1 MPHDKFGNFLKNTFD
16 LSLSVPQPKGAEFD
30 RRELLLSDMIPYTV
44 HYDDETVITK
54 DDGLVQIIKL
64 DGLYHESLTAQ
75 QIKNFER
82 QRNTILRSIAN
93 SDRGIYVHLV
103 RRKVAAYPG
112 GQGVTW
118 FSRKFNEAW
127 RDHYEHHNFFVNDI
141 YLSIVQDRKRMGAP
155 GIIDRISSLFSGTKV
170 TQENLITFEKQAKR
184 LYEASNLLL
193 QTLQAYGA
201 RRLRIQRVPGFAT
214 KNVEKEVVKNTLH
227 RLRLDWTQFLTHY
240 GNHDF
245 YDSAIV
251 TDYCAQDYSEIE
263 SFLYYLVNL
272 EEVRPALSDLPLNK
286 SLAGSSIYSQMS
298 GDTIEIRGLVNHRAA
313 TVISMAEWPSR
324 TSSTMLDEFLKLPV
338 EFIIT
343 QSFYFLDRIT
353 AEHDMKLQK
362 RRMQVNNDIAE
373 KQIDEIS
380 NDLNDLGSGRAVNGK
395 HHLTMLVHVPHHG
408 DKQTTIDALEEA
420 SGLLQKCFINL
431 GVKPV
436 REDLFAETFF
446 WSQLPGQTKFIGR
459 RGKIKSTNFAGF
471 ASLHNFASGKI
482 SGNLWGDAIMPFET
496 ESGTAYNFNFH
507 REMDGMVAGHTAFT
521 ADTGAGKTTLLAALI
536 AMADKAM
543 PRVFWFDNRHGA
555 EVFMRAMG
563 GQHTLLSV
571 QGSTGWNP
579 FKLPDTAENRLYLVE
594 LLTLMLTCYGGR
606 VAPDDMERFKR
617 AVNENYEL
625 PFQDRRLRN
634 IAWCFGNGELA
645 RAMQVW
651 HGASGREGANWQAF
665 DNEHD
670 NIDLDTCRYYCYEMR
685 QLIKDGAARPELPVI
700 LSYPFHRIEQA
711 MNGEPFIIVLE
722 EGQNLVRHDYWKQ
735 KIDSYI
741 MQIRRKNGLLIFVT
755 PDAKYLFSETD
766 SIQKQTATKI
776 FLPNSEAV
784 HSDYVETLGLTEA
797 EYEFVRDTP
806 IEQRKFLI
814 RRGNESIK
822 AVFDLAALPE
832 FIPVLSS
839 NDRGVALMYAIMD
852 ELQTDEP
859 AIWVPVFMQRAL
871 SKNTHNITRK
881 AA

>member
-1 MPHDKFGNFLKNTFD
+1 MPQGRFTKLLQDKLG
-16 LSLSVPQPKGAEFD
+16 LSLSVPQPQGADLD
-30 RRELLLSDMIPYTV
+30 RQELRLSDMIPYTV
-44 HYDDETVITK
+44 HYDDETIITK

-82 QRNTILRSIAN
+82 KRNTILRSVAS
-93 SDRGIYVHLV
+93 SDRGIYVHLI
-103 RRKVAAYPG
+103 RRKINSYPK
-112 GQGVTW
+112 GQGEAW

-127 RDHYEHHNFFVNDI
+127 RNHHEDNKFFVNDI
-141 YLSIVQDRKRMGAP
+141 YLSIIQERKRMGAP
-155 GIIDRISSLFSGTKV
+155 GIIDRISAVLSGTRV
-170 TQENLITFEKQAKR
+170 TQEDLRSFEKQAKK
-184 LYEASNLLL
+184 LYEASNLLV

-201 RRLRIQRVPGFAT
+201 TRLRIQRCPEFADSQVKKTTAEETISRLKLDWNGFADAHG
-214 KNVEKEVVKNTLH
+214 E
-227 RLRLDWTQFLTHY
+227 Q
-240 GNHDF
+240 DF
-245 YDSAIV
+245 YPSSQV
-251 TDYCAQDYSEIE
+251 YDYCQQDYSEIE
-263 SFLYYLVNL
+263 GFLHYLVNL
-272 EEVRPALSDLPLNK
+272 EDVRPALSELPLNK
-286 SLAGSSIYSQMS
+286 TLACSNIYSRIS
-298 GDTIEIRGLVNHRAA
+298 GDVIELKGLTGHKAA

-324 TSSTMLDEFLKLPV
+324 TSSTMLDEFLKLPI

-373 KQIDEIS
+373 EQIDEIGK
-380 NDLNDLGSGRAVNGK
+380 DLNELGAGRAVSGK
-395 HHLTMLVHVPHHG
+395 HHLTMLVHVVHNG
-408 DKQTTIDALEEA
+408 DKKQTLAELEEA
-420 SGLLQKCFINL
+420 TGLLQKCFINL
-431 GVKPV
+431 GVRPV

-471 ASLHNFASGKI
+471 ASLHNFSTGKI
-482 SGNLWGDAIMPFET
+482 SGNLWGDAIMPFAT
-496 ESGTAYNFNFH
+496 QSGTPYNFNFH

-536 AMADKAM
+536 AMADKAR

-563 GQHTLLSV
+563 GQHTVLSV
-571 QGSTGWNP
+571 TSNTGWNP
-579 FKLPDTAENRLYLVE
+579 FKLPDNDENRLYLLD
-594 LLTLMLTCYGGR
+594 LLTLMRTCYGGNST
-606 VAPDDMERFKR
+606 PDDIERFKR

-625 PFQDRRLRN
+625 PFADRTLWN

-645 RAMQVW
+645 KIMQVW
-651 HGASGREGANWQAF
+651 YGAGANSNAF

-670 NIDLDTCRYYCYEMR
+670 NIDLSTCRYYCYEMR
-685 QLIKDGAARPELPVI
+685 QLIKDGIARPELPVI

-722 EGQNLVRHDYWKQ
+722 ECQNLVKHDYWKQ

-741 MQIRRKNGLLIFVT
+741 MQIRRKNGVLIFVT
-755 PDAKYLFSETD
+755 PDAKYLFCETD

-784 HSDYVETLGLTEA
+784 YDDYVTTLGLTEA
-797 EYEFVRDTP
+797 EYEFIRDTP
-806 IEQRKFLI
+806 VEERKFLI
-814 RRGNESIK
+814 RRGNESIRTI
-822 AVFDLAALPE
+822 FDLSALPE

-839 NDRGVALMYAIMD
+839 NDKGVALMHEIIA
-852 ELQTDEP
+852 ELQSNEP
-859 AIWVPVFMQRAL
+859 QAWVPVFMQRAMA
-871 SKNTHNITRK
+871 KNTHNLKQK